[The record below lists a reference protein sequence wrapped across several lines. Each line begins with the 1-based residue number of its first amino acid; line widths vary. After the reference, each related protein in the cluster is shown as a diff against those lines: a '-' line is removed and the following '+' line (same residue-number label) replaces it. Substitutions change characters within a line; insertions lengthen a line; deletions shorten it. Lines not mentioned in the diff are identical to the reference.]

1 MIRRPDK
8 PIDERGGMD
17 WLGPEFLTWLWW
29 RAGVTPEFAEIA
41 GVAGG
46 GRAGPKRDGT
56 TLFVHVDEFL
66 ELRGERAAARR
77 TSLRAGMPGASAE
90 GKVALR
96 HGKVVTAAR
105 LLFARGEEET
115 ALTLKAEDLD
125 LSAVKLPSI
134 DSADAEERL
143 SSSLT
148 AARRVYEDLDLL
160 YRTFLEV
167 RCGDRWEAEVR
178 TMRAWVG
185 APSEEE
191 RSVGA
196 IRAS

>member
-1 MIRRPDK
+1 MIRRPDR

-29 RAGVTPEFAEIA
+29 RSGVTPEFADLTK
-41 GVAGG
+41 AGG
-46 GRAGPKRDGT
+46 PRDGT

-66 ELRGERAAARR
+66 ELKGERAAARR

-115 ALTLKAEDLD
+115 ALTLRAEDLD
-125 LSAVKLPSI
+125 LSSVKLPSI

-143 SSSLT
+143 SASLSP
-148 AARRVYEDLDLL
+148 RRTGLK
-160 YRTFLEV
+160 FP
-167 RCGDRWEAEVR
+167 
-178 TMRAWVG
+178 
-185 APSEEE
+185 APLSGCKTK
-191 RSVGA
+191 SPM
-196 IRAS
+196 S

>member
-1 MIRRPDK
+1 MIRRPDR

-29 RAGVTPEFAEIA
+29 RAGITPEFADIA
-41 GVAGG
+41 ETGKAGA
-46 GRAGPKRDGT
+46 RRDGT
-56 TLFVHVDEFL
+56 SLYVHVDEFL
-66 ELRGERAAARR
+66 ELKGERAAARR

-125 LSAVKLPSI
+125 LSSVKLPGI

-143 SSSLT
+143 TSSLT
-148 AARRVYEDLDLL
+148 AARRVYDDLDLL
-160 YRTFLEV
+160 YRTFLDV
-167 RCGDRWEAEVR
+167 RLSDRWDTEVR
-178 TMRAWVG
+178 TMRAWV
-185 APSEEE
+185 AQPSEEE
-191 RSVGA
+191 RSVGTPS
-196 IRAS
+196 AS

>member
-1 MIRRPDK
+1 MIRRPDR

-29 RAGVTPEFAEIA
+29 RAGVSPDFAELSN
-41 GVAGG
+41 GG
-46 GRAGPKRDGT
+46 GRTSAT
-56 TLFVHVDEFL
+56 TLYVHVDEFL
-66 ELRGERAAARR
+66 ELKGERAAARR
-77 TSLRAGMPGASAE
+77 TSLRSGMPGASAE

-125 LSAVKLPSI
+125 LSAVKLPAI
-134 DSADAEERL
+134 DSSDAEERL
-143 SSSLT
+143 SSSLA
-148 AARRVYEDLDLL
+148 AARRVYDDLDLL

-167 RCGDRWEAEVR
+167 RCSDRWDAEARV
-178 TMRAWVG
+178 MRAWVA

-191 RSVGA
+191 KSVA
-196 IRAS
+196 